1 MMTQAVKIFGIAVLT
16 VFAATASENANTNP
30 DGNTDTNT
38 NSTASDESAVSRFET
53 SVDYTFAHLN
63 PARNLLQTKNVNG
76 AGGAFQVNFGNWFGI
91 KGDLQGYGSTQY
103 NFTIP
108 AGTTLPNG
116 AVTANQVKYNIQG
129 NLFTY
134 TFGPVIKK
142 HTGRFQPFGEVLL
155 GAAHSNAYGN
165 LFKTGVFKS
174 GSSNNNGFAM
184 LVGGGI
190 DLRLSHTITFR
201 PAECDYLLTR
211 FGSNFQPPPNSGYP
225 SISTQNQNSFRYLAG
240 VDFTWGGSK

>member
-1 MMTQAVKIFGIAVLT
+1 MIKQAFTVVGIAALT
-16 VFAATASENANTNP
+16 VFTATGADANANANAGGSSGT
-30 DGNTDTNT
+30 
-38 NSTASDESAVSRFET
+38 STSEDQVPRFEA

-76 AGGAFQVNFGNWFGI
+76 AGGAFQVNFGNWFGV
-91 KGDLQGYGSTQY
+91 KGDLQGYGSHQY

-108 AGTTLPNG
+108 AGSTLPNG
-116 AVTANQVKYNIQG
+116 TVTTNTVNYNIQG

-165 LFKTGVFKS
+165 LFKTGAFQS

-184 LVGGGI
+184 VVGGGI
-190 DLRLSHTITFR
+190 DLKLTRTVTFR

-211 FGSNFQPPPNSGYP
+211 FGSTFQPPPGSGY
-225 SISTQNQNSFRYLAG
+225 SNINTENQNSFRYLAG
-240 VDFTWGGSK
+240 VDFTWGGK